1 MNKANTENY
10 LKGFFGEIRLGDIT
24 KEAMNEWFLYMK
36 GKKLSASTTNTALKT
51 LRVMLDEA
59 VGRGIITSN
68 PAKEVKELKTE
79 EPERVILTLEE
90 LRRLFPAD
98 WRAVWDN
105 AVICKAHKLAACTGM
120 RISELRGLRGEYVFG
135 DYIYVC
141 GQYTRLGYK
150 RHTKTKQNRNIPIT
164 AGMRGELKGLIRVN
178 GEGFVFSEDGG
189 NAPITMERINRGYG
203 KALGNIGIGRKERLE
218 RNLSFHA
225 WRHFF
230 NTVLRMN
237 NVTDA
242 KVQSVTGHKSKKMTD
257 HYTHFDTRQFT
268 EVREVQA
275 KLLAGKGERGKGNG
289 RQKTKGGEE
298 TGGVTQK

>member
-1 MNKANTENY
+1 
-10 LKGFFGEIRLGDIT
+10 
-24 KEAMNEWFLYMK
+24 
-36 GKKLSASTTNTALKT
+36 
-51 LRVMLDEA
+51 
-59 VGRGIITSN
+59 
-68 PAKEVKELKTE
+68 
-79 EPERVILTLEE
+79 
-90 LRRLFPAD
+90 
-98 WRAVWDN
+98 
-105 AVICKAHKLAACTGM
+105 
-120 RISELRGLRGEYVFG
+120 
-135 DYIYVC
+135 VC

-237 NVTDA
+237 NATDT

-268 EVREVQA
+268 EVREVQV
-275 KLLAGKGERGKGNG
+275 KLLAGKGEKG
-289 RQKTKGGEE
+289 
-298 TGGVTQK
+298 TGGKKKAVRKPAG